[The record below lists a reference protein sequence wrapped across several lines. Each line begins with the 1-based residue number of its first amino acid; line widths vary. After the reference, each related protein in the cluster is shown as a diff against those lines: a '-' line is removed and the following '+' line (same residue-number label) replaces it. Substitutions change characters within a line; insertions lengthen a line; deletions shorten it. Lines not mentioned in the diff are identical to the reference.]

1 MKKLLIAILF
11 FCGTALAQISNP
23 SNVPIV
29 LTVNGADV
37 TCGTTGTLAPCTSAT
52 TITGLSKLLP
62 VTSTNNWAYECDL
75 MYSQATANAANAV
88 GVQTATNASTNL
100 SYSLVAYTAL
110 TANGTVS
117 TVGVSS
123 TTAQTTSFTPTA
135 AVGTKMTLRLF
146 GTIEGASASGTTFN
160 AVILTGNAA
169 DLLTIYRGSK
179 CVLFPQ

>member
-1 MKKLLIAILF
+1 MKKLLMAVLF
-11 FCGTALAQISNP
+11 FSGMALAQISNP

-37 TCGTTGTLAPCTSAT
+37 TCGTSGTLTPCTSAT
-52 TITGLSKLLP
+52 TITGLSKTLP

-75 MYSQATANAANAV
+75 IYSQATANAANGV
-88 GVQTATNASTNL
+88 GVQTATNAATNL
-100 SYSLVAYTAL
+100 TYSLVAYTGV
-110 TANGTVS
+110 TANGTAS

-123 TTAQTTSFTPTA
+123 TTAQTTAFTPTA
-135 AVGTKMTLRLF
+135 TVGTKMTLRLF